1 MLLFPVLIM
10 LLVATEDKKKN
21 KLICKDKWQK
31 AAARYGQKQSTQETA
46 HGGKCKC

>member
-10 LLVATEDKKKN
+10 LLVATEDKKKK